1 MEHYKIFK
9 LWNDLTVSKFV
20 TKKWIEINDLS
31 SRQYSEGDNDDKTRN
46 KKLNFKNNAPFRSCI
61 SKINNTFIYNAEDLD
76 IVMLICNLLEYSG
89 NYSMASGSF
98 WDYYRDEVDDDE
110 NEINNA
116 NNKINS
122 SKTITS
128 KSVEY
133 KTKIKRRT
141 PAGNN
146 TLDAEIVVPL
156 RSQETLKSSHLFFC
170 ILLGP
175 LLVMHTK
182 NFNVFEQVIMT

>member
-1 MEHYKIFK
+1 
-9 LWNDLTVSKFV
+9 
-20 TKKWIEINDLS
+20 
-31 SRQYSEGDNDDKTRN
+31 
-46 KKLNFKNNAPFRSCI
+46 
-61 SKINNTFIYNAEDLD
+61 
-76 IVMLICNLLEYSG
+76 MLMCNLLEYSG
-89 NYSMASGSF
+89 NYSMASESF

-116 NNKINS
+116 NNRINN
-122 SKTITS
+122 SKTIAS

-133 KTKIKRRT
+133 KTKIKRT
-141 PAGNN
+141 PASNN

-156 RSQETLKSSHLFFC
+156 RSQETLKSSHFFFC

-182 NFNVFEQVIMT
+182 NFNVFEQAIMT